1 MATLL
6 GARVVHREP
15 WVMAFDRFLTG
26 AEVICRDIRRDIRRD
41 VRRSIRRD
49 RAQESHAAMRLL
61 ADTPY
66 LLIPMTYKKARATT
80 TAAQRQ

>member
-26 AEVICRDIRRDIRRD
+26 AEVICRDFRRDIRRD
-41 VRRSIRRD
+41 TGVYRR
-49 RAQESHAAMRLL
+49 
-61 ADTPY
+61 
-66 LLIPMTYKKARATT
+66 
-80 TAAQRQ
+80 

>member
-1 MATLL
+1 MTSDDLEL
-6 GARVVHREP
+6 NL
-15 WVMAFDRFLTG
+15 D
-26 AEVICRDIRRDIRRD
+26 D
-41 VRRSIRRD
+41 VLVESGFRKRQAMPRTSPRYDPGSSPSIRRD